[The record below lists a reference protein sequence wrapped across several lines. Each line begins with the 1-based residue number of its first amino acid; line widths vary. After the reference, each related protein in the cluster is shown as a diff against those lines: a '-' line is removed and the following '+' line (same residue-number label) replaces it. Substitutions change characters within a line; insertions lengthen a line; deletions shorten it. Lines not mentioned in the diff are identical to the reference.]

1 MLVSRTLL
9 SPHASR
15 LDYNEYC
22 GLLSIHVIS
31 KLCPLSYYIQF
42 QTYCKNNALVSVKC
56 LFVHFFQTT
65 ATLIT
70 VRTEMDVLK
79 QLFFKA
85 SLRPSAKISSLL
97 DKQSEVCD
105 RLVAYLVFCLRSFQ
119 NTSNRFKID
128 SVILHFV

>member
-1 MLVSRTLL
+1 MLSQNFALFLT
-9 SPHASR
+9 
-15 LDYNEYC
+15 
-22 GLLSIHVIS
+22 
-31 KLCPLSYYIQF
+31 
-42 QTYCKNNALVSVKC
+42 TYNALVSVKC

-97 DKQSEVCD
+97 DKQSEV
-105 RLVAYLVFCLRSFQ
+105 Q
-119 NTSNRFKID
+119 ID
-128 SVILHFV
+128 WWPIWCSVVYNAMKNVLLPS